1 MVTIVIYCTQCISI
15 VLYCDLNKVL
25 LYSIP
30 CNPNSNQ
37 WSTTFKKI
45 RVQDKDGELLS
56 EP

>member
-15 VLYCDLNKVL
+15 VLYCDLNKVIF
-25 LYSIP
+25 YSIP

-37 WSTTFKKI
+37 WSTTLKKL